1 MRMTRTTQIV
11 TTTMGRRRK
20 PPPGAR
26 ALNGWLV
33 LDKPAGI
40 SSARAVALVRA
51 ALKPLRIGHAGTLD
65 PLATGILPMA
75 LGEATKTIAYAM
87 NGTKAYRFTLHF
99 GEARTTDDAEGTVI
113 ATSAI
118 RPATADIEAI
128 LPRFIGQIAQV
139 PPVFSAIKMAGQRAY
154 ALARA
159 GKPPEM
165 AERIIEINDLKLIS
179 RPDPETAEFTVV
191 CAKGTYIR
199 ALGRDLAEALGT
211 VGYVLALR
219 RTQVGPFCEIHA
231 IGLDKLD
238 ALGHSARAFEP
249 LLPIETVLDDIPAL
263 ALSGDEAALIR
274 QGRAVKV
281 LGTGGSRPREGNA
294 DVSAELSDG
303 TVVCAM
309 DGTRLVALARY
320 VAGEIHPVRVL
331 NL

>member
-1 MRMTRTTQIV
+1 
-11 TTTMGRRRK
+11 MGRRRK

-33 LDKPAGI
+33 LDKPVGI

-75 LGEATKTIAYAM
+75 LGEATKTMAYAM
-87 NGTKAYRFTLHF
+87 DGTKVYDFTVHF
-99 GEARTTDDAEGTVI
+99 GEARTTDDGEGTVT
-113 ATSAI
+113 ATSAN
-118 RPATADIEAI
+118 RPVTADIEAI
-128 LPRFIGQIAQV
+128 LPRFIGRIPQV
-139 PPVFSAIKMAGQRAY
+139 PPVFSAIKLAGSRAY

-159 GKPPEM
+159 GKAPEM
-165 AERIIEINDLKLIS
+165 AERTVEINDLKLIS
-179 RPDPETAEFTVV
+179 RPDPDTAAFTVT
-191 CAKGTYIR
+191 CGKGTYIR
-199 ALGRDLAEALGT
+199 SLGRDLAEALGT
-211 VGYVLALR
+211 VGYISALR
-219 RTQVGPFCEIHA
+219 RTRVGPFCESHA

-238 ALGHSARAFEP
+238 ALGHSARAVEP

-281 LGTGGSRPREGNA
+281 LGTGGSCPREENV
-294 DVSAELSDG
+294 DISAELSDG

>member
-1 MRMTRTTQIV
+1 
-11 TTTMGRRRK
+11 MGRRRK

-33 LDKPAGI
+33 IDKPAGI

-51 ALKPLRIGHAGTLD
+51 AVRPLRIGHAGTLD
-65 PLATGILPMA
+65 PLANGILPMA
-75 LGEATKTIAYAM
+75 LGEATKTISYAM
-87 NGTKAYRFTLHF
+87 DGTKAYRFTLHF
-99 GEARTTDDAEGTVI
+99 GEARTTDDVEGEVM
-113 ATSAI
+113 ATSVI
-118 RPATADIEAI
+118 RPSTAAIEAI
-128 LPRFIGQIAQV
+128 LPRFIGRLSQI
-139 PPVFSAIKMAGQRAY
+139 PPVFSAIKVAGQRAY

-159 GKPPEM
+159 GKSPEM
-165 AERIIEINDLKLIS
+165 AERSIEIKELNLIS
-179 RPDPETAEFTVV
+179 RPDPETAEFTVT

-199 ALGRDLAEALGT
+199 ALGRDLAVALGT
-211 VGYVLALR
+211 VGHVAALR
-219 RTQVGPFCEIHA
+219 RTQVGPFCESHA

-238 ALGHSARAFEP
+238 ALGHSAPAFEP

-274 QGRAVKV
+274 QGRAVRV
-281 LGTGGSRPREGNA
+281 LSAGGNCPREGHA
-294 DVSAELSDG
+294 DISAELSDG

-309 DGTRLVALARY
+309 EGTRLVALARY